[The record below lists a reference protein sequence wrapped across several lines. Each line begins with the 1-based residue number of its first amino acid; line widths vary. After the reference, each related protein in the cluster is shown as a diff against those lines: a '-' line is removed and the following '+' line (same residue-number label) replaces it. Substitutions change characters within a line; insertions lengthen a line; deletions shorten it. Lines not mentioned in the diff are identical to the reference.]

1 MLFTNAERI
10 FAIPAATV
18 AGMQVKPRADR
29 MREAW
34 EFDGEISDRPMASIA
49 ADIERLA
56 GAAS

>member
-18 AGMQVKPRADR
+18 AGMQVQPRADR

-34 EFDGEISDRPMASIA
+34 EFEGEISDRA
-49 ADIERLA
+49 IEA
-56 GAAS
+56 VPVFETGA